1 MYIRSSVSYMGS
13 ICGAFSNNIVGCV
26 FGQLVHT
33 KKLEIISPLKPAQL
47 TINSC
52 IRHHQTPKVL
62 ASVLF
67 QIWFLKP
74 NITQSRVSWTV
85 ISSPDLCVYV
95 FEACVCC
102 MSINISLLSSWETLF
117 TPKDIPSEK
126 KRKRENIFW
135 ENADVCKNRPVMLN
149 AFKGGEIVEYW
160 VARSDAAA
168 VAADTR
174 SRGIVSKY
182 FPENTFLVFPTT
194 LSNLEKCI
202 PDSRFCTIVAKHF
215 GHTQFEIEKCW
226 ILPLAHKLALALAQK
241 LFNNAPEEA
250 PPISHAWVDI
260 KEFRVF
266 ASFVRRPILNL
277 HSQAVQLICF
287 VKKCT
292 FEPCMW
298 QV

>member
-1 MYIRSSVSYMGS
+1 M
-13 ICGAFSNNIVGCV
+13 
-26 FGQLVHT
+26 
-33 KKLEIISPLKPAQL
+33 
-47 TINSC
+47 
-52 IRHHQTPKVL
+52 
-62 ASVLF
+62 
-67 QIWFLKP
+67 FLKP
-74 NITQSRVSWTV
+74 
-85 ISSPDLCVYV
+85 V
-95 FEACVCC
+95 FAN

-202 PDSRFCTIVAKHF
+202 PNSRFCTIVAKHF

-226 ILPLAHKLALALAQK
+226 ILPLALTLALAHK
-241 LFNNAPEEA
+241 LFNNAMLYERLLQYLMHELTL
-250 PPISHAWVDI
+250 
-260 KEFRVF
+260 K
-266 ASFVRRPILNL
+266 NL
-277 HSQAVQLICF
+277 ECLLPLWDEDHPQFTFSCGPTICL

-292 FEPCMW
+292 FEPCIR
-298 QV
+298 QVQLKRPLTSKIVFNWRWYRPSWLHRASRR